1 MMAVRKICVVT
12 GTRADYG
19 LLSGLMA
26 ALQQCKEFELQ
37 LIATAMHLS
46 PEFGL
51 TYRQIENDG
60 FVINEKIEMLLSGD
74 TAVSITK
81 SMGLGTIGF
90 ADAYDRLRPDLVVIL
105 GDRFEALAAAQAAM
119 IAKIPVAHIHGGE
132 VTEGA
137 VDESIRHSITKMSH
151 LHFVATDEFKKRVI
165 QLGEQPDNVH
175 VCGAPGIDNI
185 KNMELLDRSALE
197 QSLDFDL
204 GQTCFLVTYHPVTLA
219 TVGDS
224 NSMTNLLDALDAFPE
239 AKIII
244 TFPNADAD
252 GRQLI
257 SQVKEYAARQPDRIF
272 VTDSLGQLRY
282 LSALQHV
289 DAVIG
294 NSSSG
299 LLEVPSFKKPTINIG
314 DRQKGRLKAGSVI
327 DCAESTLEIV
337 EAIRFGLSEEFR
349 KTIQTIENP
358 YGDGNA
364 IERILTVLKK
374 CNLKGLV
381 RKPFYNIDF

>member
-1 MMAVRKICVVT
+1 MMPSRKICVVT

-19 LLSGLMA
+19 LLSGLMMKI
-26 ALQQCKEFELQ
+26 QHSEEFELQ

-51 TYRQIENDG
+51 TYRHIEDDG

-74 TAVSITK
+74 TAISITK
-81 SMGLGTIGF
+81 SMGLGVIGF
-90 ADAYDRLRPDLVVIL
+90 ADAYDRLRPELVVIL

-119 IAKIPVAHIHGGE
+119 IAKIPIAHIHGGE

-151 LHFVATDEFKKRVI
+151 LHFVATDEFRKRVI
-165 QLGEQPDNVH
+165 QLGEQPSSVY
-175 VCGAPGIDNI
+175 VSGAPGIDNI
-185 KNMELLDRSALE
+185 KNMDLLDRSAFE
-197 QSLDFDL
+197 DSLGFDL
-204 GQTCFLVTYHPVTLA
+204 GKMCFLVTYHPVTLA
-219 TVGDS
+219 TANDS
-224 NSMTNLLDALDAFPE
+224 NSMINLLKALDAFPE
-239 AKIII
+239 AKVII
-244 TFPNADAD
+244 TFPNADAE

-257 SQVKEYAARQPDRIF
+257 NQIKQYAAKQLDRIF
-272 VTDSLGQLRY
+272 VTNSLGQVRY
-282 LSALQHV
+282 LSALKHV

-314 DRQKGRLKAGSVI
+314 DRQKGRLKADSVI
-327 DCAESTLEIV
+327 DCAESTSAIV
-337 EAIRFGLSEEFR
+337 EAIHLGLSNEFR
-349 KTIQTIENP
+349 KTLQITENP

-364 IERILTVLKK
+364 AQQILDVLTNYDFAK
-374 CNLKGLV
+374 LI
-381 RKPFYNIDF
+381 RKPFYDIDF